1 MWLAYLQAC
10 PPDVDTMK
18 AAAKVVR
25 PDDYPNWQ
33 RLIKGLLLTG
43 LRIGEAV
50 SLSWDE
56 DAGIWI
62 DMTDIP
68 AIFRFAAMSQKNNQE
83 TEVAMLEDAEDF
95 FARTPVEKRTGWV
108 FDLRSRFT
116 CKGNVKR
123 DDASKV
129 LSKIGKVAGVITK
142 GNPRKYF
149 SAHDCRATFATRLA
163 NRGVDPYDVMQ
174 LMRHSEI
181 QTTLKYYVRK
191 QAKDVRDRIDRQ
203 RIKSE
208 RPVSAAGF
216 QQLTENLTD

>member
-62 DMTDIP
+62 NMTDIP

-95 FARTPVEKRTGWV
+95 FCTHA
-108 FDLRSRFT
+108 SREA
-116 CKGNVKR
+116 
-123 DDASKV
+123 D
-129 LSKIGKVAGVITK
+129 GV
-142 GNPRKYF
+142 
-149 SAHDCRATFATRLA
+149 
-163 NRGVDPYDVMQ
+163 
-174 LMRHSEI
+174 
-181 QTTLKYYVRK
+181 
-191 QAKDVRDRIDRQ
+191 
-203 RIKSE
+203 
-208 RPVSAAGF
+208 GF
-216 QQLTENLTD
+216 